1 MKTGV
6 IIGIVVLVLVV
17 GGFFLFSGGSE
28 TTTSSTPAPGAN
40 LEDVEERIV
49 VDNGEADTVTTPP
62 PVTGSSIKEF
72 TMTAKRWSFTPG
84 IITVNEGDTVKLTIE
99 SIDVAHGFAINA
111 FGINERL
118 NPGQTTNI
126 EFVADE
132 KGTFSFFCSVSCGS
146 GHSTMRGTLIVE

>member
-49 VDNGEADTVTTPP
+49 VDNGEADTVTTPH
-62 PVTGSSIKEF
+62 
-72 TMTAKRWSFTPG
+72 
-84 IITVNEGDTVKLTIE
+84 L
-99 SIDVAHGFAINA
+99 
-111 FGINERL
+111 
-118 NPGQTTNI
+118 
-126 EFVADE
+126 
-132 KGTFSFFCSVSCGS
+132 
-146 GHSTMRGTLIVE
+146 